1 MTSNIK
7 HLIISLLLTIFII
20 GFGTAGYMIIE
31 GWNIFDAVY
40 MTVITISTV
49 GYGEVHEISKI
60 GRVFTVF
67 LVFTGVGFCIYVA
80 GSVVQFMVEG
90 QIRSILGRRRLDKKI
105 DRLKN
110 HYIICGYG
118 RIGRVLCKNIKRKP
132 MDLVV
137 IEKNKDMAHTMDED
151 GILYITGDASDE
163 ATLIRAGIKHAKS
176 LIAVLATDVDNVF
189 LVLTA
194 RQLNQDLYIIARSS
208 IEEVKSKLRSAGANK
223 VESPYEIG
231 AVSMAQRILRP
242 TVTSFL
248 DQAFDYNE
256 KNIHM
261 EEMFVSASSN
271 LVNVMLKDSD
281 IRQNCNLIIIAIKKS
296 DNDMLFNP
304 SFESVIKAGDTL
316 IAVGEDA
323 NLQKLAQI
331 LNPQVGEKQ

>member
-1 MTSNIK
+1 M
-7 HLIISLLLTIFII
+7 
-20 GFGTAGYMIIE
+20 
-31 GWNIFDAVY
+31 
-40 MTVITISTV
+40 
-49 GYGEVHEISKI
+49 
-60 GRVFTVF
+60 
-67 LVFTGVGFCIYVA
+67 
-80 GSVVQFMVEG
+80 
-90 QIRSILGRRRLDKKI
+90 DKKI

-151 GILYITGDASDE
+151 GVLYITGDASDE
-163 ATLIRAGIKHAKS
+163 ATLIRAGIKQAKS

-194 RQLNQDLYIIARSS
+194 RQLNPDLYIIARASM
-208 IEEVKSKLRSAGANK
+208 EEVKSKLRSAGANK
-223 VESPYEIG
+223 VESPYEVG
-231 AVSMAQRILRP
+231 AMSMAQRILRP

-261 EEMFVSASSN
+261 EEIFVSASSN
-271 LVNVMLKDSD
+271 LVNVMLKDSG

-296 DNDMLFNP
+296 DDDMLFNP